1 MCQLSHKMGAL
12 PRWGLYGVL
21 AALLGWASPASADEL
36 SGLVAQARREGLP
49 AAALEN
55 KIREGKAK
63 GVPAPRVAQVVG
75 SLLGHLRSAKT
86 WLAKPATKGQK
97 PRSVPHRLLVS
108 VAEARLAGVQQRP
121 LGNLLGSGKLRGS
134 FARRVDA
141 LVDLHLRG
149 YNAQRSVELV
159 RGTRLRE
166 VAGLGRQAD
175 RLRRSSGL
183 SRVQVL
189 DRMSV
194 ALRRNTRL
202 RRGSDVNA
210 AGGPS
215 GQGAG
220 PGPGPGGPPPGK
232 VPPTPTQFRGKA
244 R

>member
-12 PRWGLYGVL
+12 PRWGLLGAL

-63 GVPAPRVAQVVG
+63 GVPTPRVAQVVG

-86 WLAKPATKGQK
+86 WLAKPATTGQR
-97 PRSVPHRLLVS
+97 PRSVPDRLLVS

-121 LGNLLGSGKLRGS
+121 LGNLLGSGKLRGA

-149 YNAQRSVELV
+149 YDTQRSVELV

-189 DRMSV
+189 DRMSG
-194 ALRRNTRL
+194 ALRRNT

-210 AGGPS
+210 AGGS
-215 GQGAG
+215 GGGG
-220 PGPGPGGPPPGK
+220 PGGQGPGPGGPPPGK